1 MRLPTAVADANSVIG
16 LAKGGVFDRLSQ
28 IFSPFYVPPRVTEEV
43 IVKGQGRPGAG
54 ELATALGA
62 WVTEMAPDV
71 SMVQQFSPALSV
83 ADREVLA
90 VAQAKAV
97 DFILTD
103 DRELRREASR
113 HQLDCLLVAEVLAL
127 LKDRGLV
134 TNIKPVLDRM
144 LQENHGI
151 DPAIY
156 EQVLRSAGE
165 WPPP

>member
-1 MRLPTAVADANSVIG
+1 
-16 LAKGGVFDRLSQ
+16 
-28 IFSPFYVPPRVTEEV
+28 VTEEV

-62 WVTEMAPDV
+62 WVTETAPDV

-90 VAQAKAV
+90 VAHAEAV
-97 DFILTD
+97 DYILTD

-113 HQLDCLLVAEVLAL
+113 HHLDCLRVAEVLAL

-134 TNIKPVLDRM
+134 PEIKLHVPLYPLV
-144 LQENHGI
+144 
-151 DPAIY
+151 
-156 EQVLRSAGE
+156 
-165 WPPP
+165 